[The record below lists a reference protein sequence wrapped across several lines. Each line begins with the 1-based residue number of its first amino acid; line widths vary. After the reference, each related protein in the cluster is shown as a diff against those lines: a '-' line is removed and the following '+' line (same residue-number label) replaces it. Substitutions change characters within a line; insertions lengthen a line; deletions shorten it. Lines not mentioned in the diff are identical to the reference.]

1 MHAHH
6 YRAQLTWS
14 GNRGPG
20 TITYESYG
28 RDFAVRVA
36 NKPDLPGSA
45 DRAFRGDANRHDPE
59 DWLLAALAGCHMLS
73 YLALCARRGV
83 VVVAYE
89 DDALATLVPEAPGR
103 FTTAVLRP
111 AVTVAGSSHV
121 ALAQELHAEAHARCF
136 IANSVAFPVTVDATI
151 RSVDAAVG
159 PAA

>member
-6 YRAQLTWS
+6 YRAQLIWS

-20 TITYESYG
+20 TTTYESYG

-45 DRAFRGDANRHDPE
+45 AHVFRGDANRHDPE

-89 DDALATLVPEAPGR
+89 DEAAATLVAEVPGR

-111 AVTVAGSSHV
+111 AVTVAGSAQV

-136 IANSVAFPVTVDATI
+136 IANSVAFPVTVDASI
-151 RSVDAAVG
+151 RSLEATVGRDA
-159 PAA
+159 